1 MAKVRSSRGMM
12 VDFDLLE
19 MQQQAK
25 DQQTNPTVVSNDME
39 LVQTLT
45 RRSKKLDDIA
55 TKQRRMKAQQELE
68 KLSNDQ

>member
-1 MAKVRSSRGMM
+1 MM